1 MRSGFTYTGLFET
14 KEDGTTIYYYG
25 RRDGHA
31 LGYHVDEAAMRSIR
45 RLYVELF
52 AASAF
57 GISPAFTAGY
67 RWTAMLLAA
76 VGAVS
81 FYVRHNRLIK
91 TLPVSLYPRPP
102 FRKRVMLI
110 GRSMSYALIVP
121 NIFLLPAVA
130 ALAFSK
136 LDGAS
141 RLSPALIWSVVIV
154 AFAAWAVNFA
164 FLFAKIKARVGWRG
178 R

>member
-1 MRSGFTYTGLFET
+1 
-14 KEDGTTIYYYG
+14 
-25 RRDGHA
+25 
-31 LGYHVDEAAMRSIR
+31 
-45 RLYVELF
+45 
-52 AASAF
+52 
-57 GISPAFTAGY
+57 
-67 RWTAMLLAA
+67 
-76 VGAVS
+76 
-81 FYVRHNRLIK
+81 
-91 TLPVSLYPRPP
+91 
-102 FRKRVMLI
+102 MLI

-141 RLSPALIWSVVIV
+141 RLSLALIWSVVIV

>member
-1 MRSGFTYTGLFET
+1 MFET

-76 VGAVS
+76 AAAVS
-81 FYVRHNRLIK
+81 FCSAQQAHQDTAGFAISTASVR
-91 TLPVSLYPRPP
+91 
-102 FRKRVMLI
+102 
-110 GRSMSYALIVP
+110 
-121 NIFLLPAVA
+121 
-130 ALAFSK
+130 
-136 LDGAS
+136 
-141 RLSPALIWSVVIV
+141 
-154 AFAAWAVNFA
+154 
-164 FLFAKIKARVGWRG
+164 
-178 R
+178 